1 MIGDG
6 GKVDGS
12 IKPTHL
18 KIGNGIKTGKRYS
31 KKMVMVGGGLSLKE
45 LIHRS
50 VSVALVT

>member
-31 KKMVMVGGGLSLKE
+31 KKMVMVGGGLNLQEKICD
-45 LIHRS
+45 LC
-50 VSVALVT
+50 